1 MSPGQP
7 HRPGLSCFVPGA
19 TKASPALARAAA
31 AIAAASARAL
41 PSQPLVALKCKARKS
56 HCLCFRAGTPR
67 AIGLR
72 MTFRNRIGAGIL
84 VLASGCVSQ
93 GKYETAVA
101 DSNRLRSELNGERAR
116 SQSSARQIAELRRQI
131 ELADAS
137 CSRVMGDLSKES
149 GRATACAEALD
160 EATVMNATLR
170 GELERLGK
178 NADELLAAKG
188 TLASSLDQARKRLEE
203 LRRLQA
209 DADARA
215 AIFRDVALRLKRMI
229 DAGDLRV
236 VLRGGRMV
244 LALPNEVLFD
254 SGKTEIKPGGKEAL
268 TQIAQVLS
276 TLGDRHFQV
285 AGHTDD
291 QPIRVSRFESNWQ
304 LSVERSLR
312 VVELLIKAGMRPEA
326 LSAAGYGEFDPYRPN
341 DSDDNRSL
349 NRRIEI
355 TLQPNINESVAVP
368 EPR

>member
-1 MSPGQP
+1 MTFKNQLMG
-7 HRPGLSCFVPGA
+7 
-19 TKASPALARAAA
+19 AAA
-31 AIAAASARAL
+31 LFLAA
-41 PSQPLVALKCKARKS
+41 
-56 HCLCFRAGTPR
+56 
-67 AIGLR
+67 
-72 MTFRNRIGAGIL
+72 
-84 VLASGCVSQ
+84 GCVSQ
-93 GKYETAVA
+93 GRYEAALADAV
-101 DSNRLRSELNGERAR
+101 RVRSELNVARAQ
-116 SQSSARQIAELRRQI
+116 SQRRLSANEQQIATLRRQI

-137 CSRVMGDLSKES
+137 CSRVMGDLSNEV
-149 GRATACAEALD
+149 GRAVACAAALD

-170 GELERLGK
+170 SELERLGR

-188 TLASSLDQARKRLEE
+188 TLASSLEQARKRLDE

-215 AIFRDVALRLKRMI
+215 AMFRDVALRLKKMI

-236 VLRGGRMV
+236 VLRRGRMV

-254 SGKTEIKPGGKEAL
+254 SGKTEVKARGKEAL
-268 TQIAQVLS
+268 TQIAGVLS

-304 LSVERSLR
+304 LSVERGLR
-312 VVELLIKAGMRPEA
+312 VVELLITSGMRPEA

-341 DSDDNRSL
+341 DSAENRSL

-355 TLQPNINESVAVP
+355 TLQPNINETVPIP
-368 EPR
+368 EPL